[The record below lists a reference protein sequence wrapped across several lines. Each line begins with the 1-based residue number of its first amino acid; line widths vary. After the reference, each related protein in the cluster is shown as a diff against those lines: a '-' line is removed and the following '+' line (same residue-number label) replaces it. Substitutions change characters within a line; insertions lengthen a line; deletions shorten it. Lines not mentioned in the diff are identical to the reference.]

1 MKRFYL
7 YLSMALTAL
16 LWTGCTADD
25 EMTTWRDDPDAV
37 IIKATVGGLDSRSN
51 PAGDLLNQNNLTQ
64 FNEGD
69 KIYIRNHNTVTTVA
83 YTLTDG
89 KWEPEAGKYLKWI
102 SGWTLLSAYYP
113 YIWSG
118 LSTPTVKDQS
128 DLEKL
133 QKADFMFSSYG
144 TTEIPDNRIL
154 ELSLARQTARIV
166 ITVNRFYNQF
176 ETGEKVTDIKLFG
189 DCIPYRLEGDGS
201 AGTKY
206 VFLAPRQDS
215 SDKEFIAVTTSS
227 GVTVKKLM
235 IPQLTPSTSYSYDLN
250 IGKDRLDIANVSVTD
265 WTDGGVI
272 PDGNLSEVFD
282 LDLDYYNKSG
292 QDLKAVLKD
301 NIKSDCNIKMTGTWD
316 DKYFYSLENFLTDN
330 PFRISLDLS
339 KVTGLTDIPDSA
351 FYPRNGSSGLYG
363 IVLPPSVTSIGRG
376 SFLRTNISSIDLTHV
391 TSVGYKAFQSCYEL
405 ADITWP
411 VQECTFTK
419 SVFNSTAWSGSYE
432 KRAAPF
438 TLPLTVVY
446 ANDDDEAN
454 RGFFNGGRF
463 EQITIP
469 AGFKGTY
476 EYLMQSVDVKTL
488 VIEGDVDIPANLTNN
503 SNVCTLDI
511 SNCSKYQDLGL
522 FTLQALQTVYVKTKE
537 LKEQYENSLG
547 KLENAQHIKFIVKG
561 NE

>member
-7 YLSMALTAL
+7 YLSMALTA

-69 KIYIRNHNTVTTVA
+69 KIYIRSNNDATVA

-102 SGWTLLSAYYP
+102 SEGAYFSVYYP
-113 YIWSG
+113 YIWNG
-118 LSTPTVKDQS
+118 NSTPTVKDQS

-133 QKADFMFSSYG
+133 QKADFMFLYYG
-144 TTEIPDNRIL
+144 TTKIPDNRIL

-166 ITVNRFYNQF
+166 ITVNHFYNQF
-176 ETGEKVTDIKLFG
+176 ETGEKVTDIRLFG

-227 GVTVKKLM
+227 GVIAKKLM
-235 IPQLTPSTSYSYDLN
+235 IPQLRSCTSYSYDLN

-292 QDLKAVLKD
+292 QDLEAVLRA
-301 NIKSDCNIKMTGTWD
+301 NIKSDCNIKVTGTWD
-316 DKYFYSLENFLTDN
+316 DKNFDILENFLTDN

-419 SVFNSTAWSGSYE
+419 SAFNGTAWSGSYE

-488 VIEGDVDIPANLTNN
+488 VIEGDVDIPVNLTNN

-547 KLENAQHIKFIVKG
+547 KQENAKHIKFIVKG